1 MQTRKR
7 SFQIAIIFLLIMTS
21 MAALVYNLPYA
32 SSASN
37 YDVSLTADNASKE
50 VAQGRS
56 IVYLLTIKNEG
67 NNADRFD
74 INLTVSKDPS
84 TWQVTLSQTTTSSMA
99 SGATSQFTVNVR
111 APSSNVTISS
121 YCLATIRVDS
131 RVDPSN
137 STASVLLTT
146 NIERKYDVEIESP
159 APQYVNPGSP
169 ATYTFNVTN
178 TGNDLD
184 GYTLT
189 AVDKPTGWSASI
201 SFSSSNYAPSTRKL
215 ATMIVNTD
223 SDAQSGAYTVTVQAR
238 SRNDPATTA
247 NQTVIV
253 NVNQKFRVTLSTETG
268 GSSKSVDIT
277 SNSYVTYTV
286 EVANRGNG
294 EDEFGLELYISSQF
308 KDKGWSGTIQT
319 ANSGPMD
326 ADESKNISIT
336 IYPPKKSD
344 SPQANEVGEFY
355 VNATS
360 DGDGTKT
367 SQIKLTCVILPYY
380 NLFIEN
386 TGASSKPCDPDGTIT
401 YSFWVNNTGNDN
413 DEVDLTLQKE
423 DGFDQSSIAPSS
435 FPLANGGSKLVTIT
449 INPDEDIV
457 KSRAYT
463 FKLWANSTNGVSK
476 SYTFFV
482 TINKKYGAYLDAPQG
497 AIIAD
502 AQPGISY
509 TIPVRVQNKG
519 NGRDTFDLSVAG
531 ETSQITTEWSPL
543 ISSAVT
549 SQMESDG
556 WFSFNITMTA
566 PSNATMG
573 TYKFIV
579 TGTSWGDVT
588 VSKQLELSVRIPQLY
603 NVDISANKE
612 SVKGQYSTSSVNPNI
627 VNFTLNIYNRGSGE
641 DNSIRI
647 RVKSAPANFSGLYSI
662 FFVDD
667 DRSLTTLG
675 ADGVEDAKLVIEMPT
690 RSSGILAGTY
700 EFIVEVTSDN
710 GTLQTSDD
718 KSAEITLNL
727 VLQPLHDVDILSSAN
742 NTKVKIGNNVTF
754 AAYVLNKGTVADWY
768 LLSIEYP
775 SVDYVDFTVSSLK
788 TQTLESLSEEQV
800 TVTINV
806 RNGADPNLGEVWVKV
821 VATHPSDDTITAEIY
836 FTAVFEDEYS
846 GTLDTNDNFEQA
858 YPGNNAWFNLTL
870 RNTGTRTTDTF
881 TIAVEDGKGDEE
893 FDNIEISPA
902 SLILRPDQVA
912 TISINIT
919 VPSIDDEI
927 LNSGIYEVVFKA
939 TSDGETTQTF
949 DDIVVDNQTLKVKV
963 MPVYKVQLLIPEGS
977 KTVNPGTTHTGIA
990 LNITNK
996 GNDPSTIN
1004 VKVDTQTASGNRK
1017 WATISP
1023 STVADMPANGAADVN
1038 LKLVIPTNAAAG
1050 VVTFHFRAEVAG
1062 HVEVFEITT
1071 FEVVVEEEYKV
1082 DLYLAATASI
1092 TKEAEPN
1099 ELIEFKVLM
1108 KNKGNAVDTFE
1119 LSLTSAT
1126 KPEWVGENFGIL
1138 TGQNEDVKSG
1148 SVVATDVPING
1159 VISIW
1164 IDILVPENAP
1174 AGIQTFPLKAISLGD
1189 DAKTDK
1195 IDLKVDV
1202 SPNRDVELLT
1212 SEATKDV
1219 IPDVDKSI
1227 TEVEYIIQV
1236 VNLGEDKDSFKLEVV
1251 SESTLRPG
1259 HIDPVDWA
1267 LIPRSDHYTWVIL
1280 EKSKTSSIPK
1290 GGQEEIT
1297 VTIRIPDNYY
1307 EPAIFDTVIWAYSEG
1322 DEGPSDDKYSEV
1334 LVLKTE
1340 IKQTYGAN
1348 IVVPMDF
1355 SKTKED
1361 RLSTDDILY
1370 EEFIVRV
1377 ENTGTGVDTF
1387 QLEIDDSSMPSGSEI
1402 LYTDIYVTSLDPEDS
1417 GMVMLTVEFPSE
1429 TATGKYR
1436 FKVQWISRGDD
1447 SHYDVDE
1454 DYTTVWKEITVEVT
1468 QIHGINVDVDKEV
1481 NEGEV
1486 GEKVD
1491 YKFTIKNL
1499 GNDDDNFVVK
1509 IFEPNH
1515 KRWVSA
1521 DKSSFTLGP
1530 KGSATQEIL
1539 ITISARIPDDVEEA
1553 RAGLYEYSITFYS
1566 EIEEEKAKET
1576 VNITLEIEDLYEH
1589 YISSDDDIQN
1599 VEVGDVAYYSFKVTN
1614 RGNGVDTYNLKILGT
1629 KKEWGRL
1636 SAYSL
1641 TLDPDEEALV
1651 YLNVTVPFLGR
1662 PENSNGETS
1671 YVTDGEDVEASKYSF
1686 TVEVESRGDRNA
1698 NPEEIT
1704 FTTSVEQT
1712 FVANVPEL
1720 DEATET
1726 NRKNWDVNDNSMVI
1740 KFYVENLGNKDD
1752 TFKIKPPTVLPTGW
1766 RLTISPTIVT
1776 VAMGDQKEITVTI
1789 SALEVDNFAVGKQQL
1804 RFQVLPD
1811 SGSLSGK
1818 KARVEFNM
1826 YFNVSAPDLVM
1837 KGDSIK
1843 VGSNLVSGEK
1853 TTVEILVYNEGT
1865 ETAEDVT
1872 VTLYDENGNVIGSDM
1887 QTIRAGSSEKFEID
1901 WIPSSGKHTLR
1912 AIVNKDMED
1921 VIETNEDN
1929 NEDKADANLPDF
1941 DIQAL
1946 LGGFWVIFIA
1956 AIILLVLLIL
1966 VAVVAFNKNREA
1978 KLLTQKLRSADLGGG
1993 GRGGPRKLMKEAG
2006 GAPVPPKTAG
2016 GGLPSAPGAATAPGL
2031 APAKGEKK
2039 GEPAPKG
2046 NLTVKVKCPEC
2057 NTEQIHQIAK
2067 KPAEVTCNHCGVI
2080 MRIGG

>member
-1 MQTRKR
+1 MQTRRKT
-7 SFQIAIIFLLIMTS
+7 FQIAIIFLLIMTS
-21 MAALVYNLPYA
+21 MAALVYNLPYG

-111 APSSNVTISS
+111 APSSNITISS

-137 STASVLLTT
+137 STSSVLLTT

-159 APQYVNPGSP
+159 KPQYVDPGSS

-189 AVDKPTGWSASI
+189 AVDKPTGWTAAI
-201 SFSSSNYAPSTRKL
+201 SFSSSNYASGSAKL
-215 ATMIVNTD
+215 ATMTVNTD
-223 SDAQSGAYTVTVQAR
+223 SKAQTGAYTVTVQAK

-247 NQTVIV
+247 NQTITV
-253 NVNQKFRVTLSTETG
+253 NVNQKHRVTISTDTG

-294 EDEFGLELYISSQF
+294 EDEFLLELYIPSQF
-308 KDKGWSGTIQT
+308 KSKGWSGTIQT

-326 ADESKNISIT
+326 ADERKNVSVT

-360 DGDGTKT
+360 DGDGTKI
-367 SQIKLTCVILPYY
+367 SQVMLSCVILPYY

-386 TGASSKPCDPDGTIT
+386 TGPSTKSCQPDGTVT
-401 YSFWVNNTGNDN
+401 FNFWVNNTGNDN
-413 DEVDLTLQKE
+413 DEVDLSLQKE
-423 DGFDQSSIAPSS
+423 DGFAQSSISPSS
-435 FPLANGGSKLVTIT
+435 FSLANGGSRYVTIS
-449 INPDEDIV
+449 INPEEDVV
-457 KSRAYT
+457 KARAYSFT
-463 FKLWANSTNGVSK
+463 LWANSTNDVSK

-482 TINKKYGAYLDAPQG
+482 TIDKNYGAYLDAPSG
-497 AIIAD
+497 AIVAS
-502 AQPGISY
+502 AQPGLSY
-509 TIPVRVQNKG
+509 TFPVRVQNKG
-519 NGRDTFDLSVAG
+519 NGRDTFDLSVTG
-531 ETSQITTEWSPL
+531 ETTKVTTEWSPL

-549 SQMESDG
+549 SQLTSDG
-556 WFSFNITMTA
+556 WFLFNITMTA

-573 TYKFIV
+573 TYKFLA
-579 TGTSWGDVT
+579 TGTSWGDIT

-603 NVDISANKE
+603 NVDMSANKE
-612 SVKGQYSTSSVNPNI
+612 SVKGEYSLSSSDPNV

-641 DNSIRI
+641 DDSIRI
-647 RVKSAPANFSGLYSI
+647 RVKSAPADFSGLYSV

-667 DRSLTTLG
+667 DRSLTTL
-675 ADGVEDAKLVIEMPT
+675 AVDGVEDAKLQIEMPT

-700 EFIVEVTSDN
+700 EFIVEITSDN

-718 KSAEITLNL
+718 KSAEIVLNL
-727 VLQPLHDVDILSSAN
+727 VLQPLHDVDLLSSAN
-742 NTKVKIGNNVTF
+742 NTKVKIGNSVTF
-754 AAYVLNKGTVADWY
+754 STFILNKGTVADYY

-775 SVDYVDFTVSSLK
+775 NVDYVDFSISTLK
-788 TQTLESLSEEQV
+788 TQTLQSLSEEQV
-800 TVTINV
+800 NVTINV

-821 VATHPSDDTITAEIY
+821 VATHPSDSTITSSIY

-858 YPGNNAWFNLTL
+858 HPGNSAWFNITL

-881 TIAVEDGKGDEE
+881 SIAVEEGKGDDV

-902 SLILRPDQVA
+902 SLILKPDQVA

-927 LNSGIYEVVFKA
+927 INSGIYEVVFKA

-949 DDIVVDNQTLKVKV
+949 DDITVDNQTLKVKV

-977 KTVNPGTTHTGIA
+977 KTVDPGTTHAGIA

-1023 STVADMPANGAADVN
+1023 STVADLPANGAKDVS

-1050 VVTFHFRAEVAG
+1050 LVTFYFRAEVAG
-1062 HVEVFEITT
+1062 HIEVFELTT
-1071 FEVVVEEEYKV
+1071 FEVVVEEDYDV
-1082 DLYLAATASI
+1082 NLYLAAADSI
-1092 TKEAEPN
+1092 SKEAEPN
-1099 ELIEFKVLM
+1099 ELVEFKVLM
-1108 KNKGNAVDTFE
+1108 KNKGNAIDSFE
-1119 LSLTSAT
+1119 LSMNADKPVWIGEEFGFLIDDAKT
-1126 KPEWVGENFGIL
+1126 K
-1138 TGQNEDVKSG
+1138 
-1148 SVVATDVPING
+1148 SVVQTDVAIDA
-1159 VISIW
+1159 IYHIW
-1164 IDILVPENAP
+1164 MDIQVPENAP
-1174 AGIQTFPLKAISLGD
+1174 DGLQDFTLTAKSIGD
-1189 DAKTDK
+1189 SSVKDQIT
-1195 IDLKVDV
+1195 LTVDV
-1202 SPNRDVELLT
+1202 APNRDVELLT

-1219 IPDVDKSI
+1219 IPDVDQTE
-1227 TEVEYIIQV
+1227 TEVEYVIQV
-1236 VNLGEDKDSFKLEVV
+1236 VNLGEDLDPFKLEVV
-1251 SESTLRPG
+1251 SESTLRPA
-1259 HIDPVDWA
+1259 HIDAVDWA
-1267 LIPRSDHYTWVIL
+1267 STPKSDYPTWVKL

-1290 GGQEEIT
+1290 GGQAEIT
-1297 VTIRIPDNYY
+1297 VTVRIPDNYY
-1307 EPAIFDTVIWAYSEG
+1307 DPAVFNTVIWAYSEG
-1322 DEGPSDDKYSEV
+1322 EEGLLDDKYSEV

-1348 IVVPMDF
+1348 IIVPLDRRP
-1355 SKTKED
+1355 TED
-1361 RLSTDDILY
+1361 DLLDTENILY
-1370 EEFIVRV
+1370 QDFVVRV
-1377 ENTGTGVDTF
+1377 KNTGTGVDTF
-1387 QLEIDDSSMPSGSEI
+1387 KIEIDDDALPSSSSLERSDNYATSINPEEYGEI
-1402 LYTDIYVTSLDPEDS
+1402 SIR
-1417 GMVMLTVEFPSE
+1417 VEFEPE
-1429 TATGKYR
+1429 TAVDKYR
-1436 FKVQWISRGDD
+1436 FSVRWISEGEGDGW
-1447 SHYDVDE
+1447 DE
-1454 DYTTVWKEITVEVT
+1454 DNDYTTTWKEITIEVKQTFGVSVE
-1468 QIHGINVDVDKEV
+1468 VDKEQQ
-1481 NEGEV
+1481 EGEV

-1491 YKFTIKNL
+1491 YIFTVKNL
-1499 GNDDDNFVVK
+1499 GNDDDNFRVE
-1509 IFEPNH
+1509 IYEPDY

-1539 ITISARIPDDVEEA
+1539 IKISVRIPDDVEEA
-1553 RAGLYEYSITFYS
+1553 LAGLYDYSITFRRDVS
-1566 EIEEEKAKET
+1566 NIVEQEKAIKT
-1576 VNITLEIEDLYEH
+1576 INITLEIENFYKHE
-1589 YISSDDDIQN
+1589 ITTDDDIQN
-1599 VEVGDVAYYSFKVTN
+1599 AEVGDIVSYSFKVTN
-1614 RGNGVDTYNLKILGT
+1614 KGNGVDTYNLKVLGD
-1629 KKEWGRL
+1629 KKMWGSL
-1636 SAYSL
+1636 SATTI
-1641 TLDPDEEALV
+1641 TLDPDEWVLV
-1651 YLNVTVPFLGR
+1651 SLDVIVPLLGM
-1662 PENSNGETS
+1662 PENYDGETP
-1671 YVTDGEDVEASKYSF
+1671 YVTDGEDVKKDNYLF
-1686 TVEVESRGDRNA
+1686 TIEVESSKDRNGD
-1698 NPEEIT
+1698 PVEVT

-1712 FVANVPEL
+1712 FVANVPEM
-1720 DEATET
+1720 DEATED
-1726 NRKNWDVNDNSMVI
+1726 NRKSWDVNDKSMVI

-1752 TFKIKPPTVLPTGW
+1752 TFKIKPPTVLPIGW
-1766 RLTISPTIVT
+1766 RLLISPTIVT
-1776 VAMGDQKEITVTI
+1776 VGMGDQKEITVTI

-1811 SGSLSGK
+1811 SGSLTGK
-1818 KARVEFNM
+1818 KAKVEFNM
-1826 YFNVSAPDLVM
+1826 YFNVSAPELVM
-1837 KGDSIK
+1837 KDDSIK
-1843 VGSNLVSGEK
+1843 VSGNLVTGEK
-1853 TTVEILVYNEGT
+1853 TTVEVTIYNEGT

-1872 VTLYDENGNVIGSDM
+1872 VSLYDEDGTFIGDDV
-1887 QTIRAGSSEKFEID
+1887 QTINYGSSEKFEID
-1901 WIPSSGKHTLR
+1901 WIPTSGKHTLR

-1929 NEDKADANLPDF
+1929 NEAKADANLPTF
-1941 DIQAL
+1941 DWQEK
-1946 LGGFWVIFIA
+1946 LGGFWGIFIV
-1956 AIILLVLLIL
+1956 AIILLVLLLL
-1966 VAVVAFNKNREA
+1966 VIVFAFNKNREA

-1993 GRGGPRKLMKEAG
+1993 RAGGPRKLMKEAG
-2006 GAPVPPKTAG
+2006 GAPVPPKPAG
-2016 GGLPSAPGAATAPGL
+2016 GGLPSAPGAVAAPGL

-2039 GEPAPKG
+2039 GGAAPKG

-2057 NTEQIHQIAK
+2057 TTEQIHQIEK